1 MRNDLTMSLS
11 LSDNDKFPSCWVVSP
26 GEPIIMKW
34 LRKPPTLNRQAVLF
48 YEVLVEG
55 VQPIQTVPYPEALA
69 AVTRRLQRYR

>member
-1 MRNDLTMSLS
+1 
-11 LSDNDKFPSCWVVSP
+11 
-26 GEPIIMKW
+26 MKW

-69 AVTRRLQRYR
+69 AVTRRLQRCR